1 MAKFGTH
8 IENIKRHLNNGR
20 SITSWDA
27 IQLYH
32 CTRLSAVIYSL
43 KERHDMLIASETIT
57 SEDGA
62 RFSRYWQVAYPD
74 SKKAIKDYLLQGNSI
89 DTKLAQDKFYC
100 DHLAVVID
108 ELRKEGMN
116 INKTLIDNEKGCSVN
131 VYRFNK

>member
-43 KERHDMLIASETIT
+43 KERHNMLIASETIT
-57 SEDGA
+57 NEDGA

-74 SKKAIKDYLLQGNSI
+74 SKKAIKEYLLQGNSI
-89 DTKLAQDKFYC
+89 DTKIAEDKFYC
-100 DHLAVVID
+100 DHLVVVID

-116 INKTLIDNEKGCSVN
+116 ICQELVTLESGRKVNKYTIK
-131 VYRFNK
+131 K